1 MSELKT
7 LANCKPSE
15 FLRQTNRIKKSV
27 EKWLTDTDIMNIRK
41 RLPALEAVP
50 MEASVEERAEIVGR
64 NKRAREEQAKK
75 NISAMLD
82 AILEEHPDE
91 TLEVLALCCFVEPEN
106 VDDHPMSAYL
116 DAFNSLINDKAVIG
130 FFTSLASL
138 VQTNTLSAS
147 KA

>member
-50 MEASVEERAEIVGR
+50 IEASDEERAEIVRR
-64 NKRAREEQAKK
+64 NKKAREDQAKR

-82 AILEEHPDE
+82 AILDEHPDE

-106 VDDHPMSAYL
+106 VDNYPMSAYL
-116 DAFNSLINDKAVIG
+116 DAFNSLINDKAVND
-130 FFTSLASL
+130 FFTSLVSL

>member
-27 EKWLTDTDIMNIRK
+27 ERWLTDTDIMNIRK

-50 MEASVEERAEIVGR
+50 IEASVEERAEIVGR
-64 NKRAREEQAKK
+64 NKKAREEQAKR
-75 NISAMLD
+75 NVSAMLD

-130 FFTSLASL
+130 FFTSLVSL

>member
-50 MEASVEERAEIVGR
+50 IEASAEEKAEIVGR
-64 NKRAREEQAKK
+64 NRKAREDQAKR

-82 AILEEHPDE
+82 AILDEHPDE

-106 VDDHPMSAYL
+106 VDNYPMSAYL

-130 FFTSLASL
+130 FFTSLVSL